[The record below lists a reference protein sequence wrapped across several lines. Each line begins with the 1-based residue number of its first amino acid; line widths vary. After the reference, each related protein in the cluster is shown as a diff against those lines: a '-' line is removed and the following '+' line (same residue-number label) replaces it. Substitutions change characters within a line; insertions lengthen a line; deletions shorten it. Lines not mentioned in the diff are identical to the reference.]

1 MNKLRAVFNY
11 EFSHILRSKS
21 FLLTLVLIPL
31 AGFLVIL
38 IVSGLQ
44 QGGETSPLSEIVA
57 PPAQIAV
64 TGLVDES
71 GIIKTVPDDLAA
83 FWQVYPDQAGARA
96 AIETQQISGFY
107 LIPVDYLSTGQVEY
121 FSPDFNPVG
130 SMDDTS
136 LLKYLLEANLLAN
149 NPALLQRLQQPMNVQ
164 THYQSIEPQRDP
176 NSGLT
181 FFLPYGITMLFY
193 ILIMSSSSTMLS
205 SITNEK
211 QSRVMELLLTSMT
224 PTQLLGGK
232 ILALGSIGLLQA
244 VVWSGSGYLL
254 LRMSGRTFSLPA
266 EFTVPLSVLL
276 WGIVF
281 FLLGYAMY
289 ASLMA
294 GVGAMVPNLR
304 EGSQATF
311 LVILPL
317 IIPLFFINT
326 LIGQPNGT
334 LSVALSLFPL
344 TSPLAMITRLGAVNV
359 PFWQPLLAAMLQAV
373 TAVIIVKA
381 VAGMFRAQ
389 NLLSGQSF
397 NTRLFFKALLGKA

>member
-11 EFSHILRSKS
+11 EFSHILRSRS

-31 AGFLVIL
+31 AGFLVVL
-38 IVSGLQ
+38 IISGQ
-44 QGGETSPLSEIVA
+44 RNEDQPFPLTNLVA
-57 PPAQIAV
+57 PPTQIMV
-64 TGLVDES
+64 TGVVDES

-83 FWQVYPDQAGARA
+83 YWKVFPDQASARA
-96 AIETQQISGFY
+96 AIETQQISGYY
-107 LIPVDYLSTGQVEY
+107 LIPPDYLAAGEVEY

-130 SMDDTS
+130 SMEDST
-136 LLKYLLEANLLAN
+136 LLERLLEVNLLAGD
-149 NPALLQRLQQPMNVQ
+149 PLLLQRLQRPMNVE
-164 THYQSIEPQRDP
+164 THYQSVQPQRDP
-176 NSGLT
+176 TSGLT
-181 FFLPYGITMLFY
+181 FFLPYSITMLFY
-193 ILIMSSSSTMLS
+193 ILIMGSSSTMLS

-211 QSRVMELLLTSMT
+211 QNQVMELLLTSMT

-244 VVWSGSGYLL
+244 VVWSTSGYLL
-254 LRMSGRTFSLPA
+254 LRMSGRTFSLPT
-266 EFTVPLSVLL
+266 EFTIPVSVLL

-294 GVGAMVPNLR
+294 GVGAMAPNLR

-334 LSVALSLFPL
+334 LSVVLSLFPL
-344 TSPLAMITRLGAVNV
+344 TSPLAMMTRLGAVSL
-359 PFWQPLLAAMLQAV
+359 PFWQPLLAALLQAV
-373 TAVIIVKA
+373 TAIFIVKA

-397 NTRLFFKALLGKA
+397 NVRLFFKALLGKA